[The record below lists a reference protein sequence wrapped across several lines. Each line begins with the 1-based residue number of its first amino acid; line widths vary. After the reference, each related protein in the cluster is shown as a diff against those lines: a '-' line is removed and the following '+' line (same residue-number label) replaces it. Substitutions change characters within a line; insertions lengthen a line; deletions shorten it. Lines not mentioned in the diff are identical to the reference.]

1 MTNLSFF
8 FNDGRGQY
16 HQGGAGRERTLLRLR
31 HQSWLVAVF
40 LFLPWLWTIFFCWP
54 FFQDHPATGLT
65 LLPGLAVAAHLQ
77 HQLYRHLGSNH
88 RRGEEDQLLPTLGA
102 ANWVTLLRAS
112 AIVTLSGF
120 LPMAVQQR
128 VLGTPEATPWA
139 PGLIYFGIALTD
151 LLDGF
156 VARALRRETELG
168 KRLDTETDAAG
179 LLVASLLAVS
189 LGKLPAIYLLVGLA
203 YYPFIFGLWL
213 RQKQELPLV
222 ALQPRPYARIIAG
235 FQMGLVGMALLPV
248 ITPPFTFVA
257 ALIFMV
263 PLLIG
268 FGRDWLVVSCRM
280 KADRSQQTAMDHWAK
295 FLFGKTLPL
304 VLRPII
310 LASGILTLTG
320 FGLFHTHPSWSLA
333 LSCCCLLAG
342 LGLMGRSAALCLA
355 MLLSSQQSP
364 FGVTITVMLL
374 YSAAATLMLTGT
386 GSLSLWSPEER
397 ILYRRRKKS
406 MVGSETL

>member
-1 MTNLSFF
+1 MTNLSFSF
-8 FNDGRGQY
+8 DEGRGQCQ
-16 HQGGAGRERTLLRLR
+16 QGGAGRERALLRLR

-40 LFLPWLWTIFFCWP
+40 LFSPWLAAIFFCWP
-54 FFQDHPATGLT
+54 FFRDHPATGLA

-77 HQLYRHLGSNH
+77 HQLCRHLGANH
-88 RRGEEDQLLPTLGA
+88 RRGEEEQLLPTLGA
-102 ANWVTLLRAS
+102 ANWLTLLRAS
-112 AIVTLSGF
+112 AIITLTGF
-120 LPMAVQQR
+120 LPMVVQPR
-128 VLGTPEATPWA
+128 VFGTPEATPWA
-139 PGLIYFGIALTD
+139 PGLIYLGIALTD

-156 VARALRRETELG
+156 VARTLRRETELG
-168 KRLDTETDAAG
+168 KRLDTVTDAAG

-213 RQKQELPLV
+213 RQKQGLPLV

-248 ITPPFTFVA
+248 IMPPFTFVA
-257 ALIFMV
+257 ALIFMA

-280 KADRSQQTAMDHWAK
+280 KADSSQQTAMYHWAK

-320 FGLFHTHPSWSLA
+320 FGLFQTHPSWSLA

-355 MLLSSQQSP
+355 LLLSSQQSP
-364 FGVTITVMLL
+364 FGVTMTSRLL
-374 YSAAATLMLTGT
+374 FSAAATLMLTGT
-386 GSLSLWSPEER
+386 ASLSLWSPEER
-397 ILYRRRKKS
+397 ILYRRREKS
-406 MVGSETL
+406 MAGSETL